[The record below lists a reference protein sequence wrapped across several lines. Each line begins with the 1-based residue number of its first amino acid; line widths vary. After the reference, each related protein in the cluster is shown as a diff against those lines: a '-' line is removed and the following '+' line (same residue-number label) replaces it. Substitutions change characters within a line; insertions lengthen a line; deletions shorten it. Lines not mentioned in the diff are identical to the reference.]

1 MLLKFY
7 NFETNWQYKDV
18 YWLYFELIY
27 NLTLLPEEHLEARF
41 KYRITNVQEWDS
53 YSGYPI
59 SEDVYLDFEASMSF
73 IDKNKKENYIF
84 RSYYEFPE

>member
-7 NFETNWQYKDV
+7 DVETTYFGNINRYAG
-18 YWLYFELIY
+18 FELVYDLI
-27 NLTLLPEEHLEARF
+27 LLLQEHLKVRF
-41 KYRITNVQEWDS
+41 KYKILNLQEWNY
-53 YSGYPI
+53 YSGYL
-59 SEDVYLDFEASMSF
+59 VYEAGHLDFEASMSF